1 MWNSLEEGWHFI
13 QPTVDRFSIYF
24 KSTSNKALLTNWM
37 GGMREGFINQGSLLS
52 VFDLG
57 NWLNDAIICQ
67 NEQILW
73 KKSFCGGK
81 LKSSVMHCGN
91 LNEREVQKGQDR
103 CICTTD
109 SFFCTL

>member
-1 MWNSLEEGWHFI
+1 MWNPLEEGWHFI
-13 QPTVDRFSIYF
+13 QPTIDRFSIYF
-24 KSTSNKALLTNWM
+24 KSTSSKALLTNWM

-73 KKSFCGGK
+73 KNIHFVG
-81 LKSSVMHCGN
+81 VN
-91 LNEREVQKGQDR
+91 
-103 CICTTD
+103 
-109 SFFCTL
+109 